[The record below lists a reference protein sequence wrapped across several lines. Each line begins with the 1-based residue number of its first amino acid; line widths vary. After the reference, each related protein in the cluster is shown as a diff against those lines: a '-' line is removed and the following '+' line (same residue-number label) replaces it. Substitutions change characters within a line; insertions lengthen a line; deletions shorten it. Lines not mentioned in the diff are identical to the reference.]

1 MPWDE
6 SRVAGLCL
14 ISPSKKSFSRDQE
27 LRVRLDRKASSKS
40 RGSDSS
46 WRMFVFRISYLFPTD
61 LPCAKP
67 ENEFIYIFVW
77 AIRMTSCF
85 ARGFQNIQTLQIG
98 GACVASLSEKT
109 SFASVEATA

>member
-1 MPWDE
+1 VPWDE

-27 LRVRLDRKASSKS
+27 LRVRLDRKFFLA
-40 RGSDSS
+40 
-46 WRMFVFRISYLFPTD
+46 RMFVFRICFQPIALSKTRKQRPFEKRTTD
-61 LPCAKP
+61 HLATPKIIP
-67 ENEFIYIFVW
+67 P
-77 AIRMTSCF
+77 
-85 ARGFQNIQTLQIG
+85 FQNIQTNA